1 MVSVIIPF
9 YNTGE
14 VCAEL
19 VRRLLHDR
27 QRKLEIICVDDCST
41 DGSLKKVA
49 AACRKDKRARV
60 IHLAKNGGAAAAR
73 NRGLDE
79 AQGEYIVFID
89 SDDDVAEVFLTKML
103 EAMENPA
110 VCLAVCGIRQNY
122 LRTNRIVDK
131 FTQPAS
137 PRHDDEAWAE
147 YIVRLMVEDAHLYS
161 SVNKMYRAEIIRRGK
176 VRFDASRDFAED
188 TKFVLDYLRAADTFS
203 EICFV
208 PDPLY
213 TYNYGT
219 KTSTVSKSALVWQ
232 NWERNYTD
240 FVEFVGSEPS
250 ARASRLLRRL
260 HGRFKISHA
269 LAVARSNLSWN
280 EKCKYENWLVLL
292 GAEILVKIRR

>member
-1 MVSVIIPF
+1 MISVIIPF

-27 QRKLEIICVDDCST
+27 QRALEIICVDDCST
-41 DGSLKKVA
+41 DDSLKKVT

-60 IHLAKNGGAAAAR
+60 IHLTKNGGAAAAR

-79 AQGEYIVFID
+79 ARGEYIVFID

-103 EAMENPA
+103 EAMEKPTT
-110 VCLAVCGIRQNY
+110 CLAVCGIRQNY
-122 LRTNRIVDK
+122 LHTNRIVDK

-137 PRHDDEAWAE
+137 PRREGEAWKE
-147 YIVRLMVEDAHLYS
+147 YIVRLTVEDAHLYS
-161 SVNKMYRAEIIRRGK
+161 SVNKIYRAEIIRRGK
-176 VRFDASRDFAED
+176 VRFDTSRDFAED
-188 TKFVLDYLRAADTFS
+188 TKFVLDYLRAADGTS

-219 KTSTVSKSALVWQ
+219 KTSTVSKSALVWR
-232 NWERNYTD
+232 NWERNYED
-240 FVEFVGSEPS
+240 FVEFVGTKPS
-250 ARASRLLRRL
+250 TRALRLLRRL
-260 HGRFKISHA
+260 QGRFKISHA
-269 LAVARSNLSWN
+269 LAVARSNLSWS
-280 EKCKYENWLVLL
+280 EKCKYENWLILL
-292 GAEILVKIRR
+292 MTEILVKVRK